1 MKILKYRMYGAG
13 LSNQRMSLDMGVALS
28 IYTGRA
34 FAPYEFKSMEHSGR
48 ALRGQIER
56 YNISDLFELPVPQLD
71 ESASLVD
78 WSTLPSAEF
87 APDRLGQH
95 VFIDETFE
103 DSDHFQ
109 QFLGRR
115 ELRPTNLKQEHKNT
129 VILDLSS
136 RRNFC
141 NVTPLFYV
149 SAELRSKILKAIR
162 SIIPTEAYQSA
173 AKRIATAIGVFNAI
187 HVRQGDFLNA
197 NHPFDIKDPEM
208 LFNNVDSMFDRS
220 ETLVVCTDQEDSPN
234 FDLVKQH
241 FKQTI
246 MLESYIME
254 EPSLRKIYDALPFQD
269 EAIMGV
275 LCQLICER
283 AKGFAG
289 SLRSTYTNYIHRARG
304 EPEMMFINSLH
315 RPNARIKDGLF
326 EESNPDHYY
335 SWGKTGWCLDVD
347 PSTIS
352 WMREWPEVF
361 D

>member
-28 IYTGRA
+28 IYAQRA

-56 YNISDLFELPVPQLD
+56 YNISDLFDLPVPLLD
-71 ESASLVD
+71 EAASEVD
-78 WSTLPSAEF
+78 WSELAAAEF
-87 APDRLGQH
+87 VPDRLGKH

-103 DSDHFQ
+103 DSEQFQ

-115 ELRPTNLKQEHKNT
+115 ELIPTNLRQDFET
-129 VILDLSS
+129 TDILDLSS

-149 SAELRSKILKAIR
+149 RAELRTEILAAIR
-162 SIIPTEAYQSA
+162 SIVPTEVYQTA
-173 AKRIATAIGVFNAI
+173 AKRIADAIGVFNAI

-197 NHPFDIKDPEM
+197 DHPFDIKDPEM
-208 LFNNVDSMFDRS
+208 LFENVDGMFDRS
-220 ETLVVCTDQEDSPN
+220 ETLVICTDQEDSPN
-234 FDLVKQH
+234 FDLVNQH
-241 FKQTI
+241 FKHTI

-254 EPSLRKIYDALPFQD
+254 EPSLREVYDALQFQD

-275 LCQLICER
+275 LCQLICEH

-304 EPEMMFINSLH
+304 EPEMMFINSLQ

-326 EESNPDHYY
+326 EESNPDHHY